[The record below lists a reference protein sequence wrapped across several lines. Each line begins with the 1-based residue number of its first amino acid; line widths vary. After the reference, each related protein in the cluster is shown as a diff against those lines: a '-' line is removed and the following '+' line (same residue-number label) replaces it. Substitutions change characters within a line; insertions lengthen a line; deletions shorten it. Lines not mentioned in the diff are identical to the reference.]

1 MTCHFHFCFDI
12 NFWDCFQNNRG
23 IKTFNHKFCH
33 RPIILWKLAK
43 LHQRLLENGCYP
55 TKSQVLDHYQICI
68 PFFQQTLIITI
79 WSYRQVTDHNDK
91 LLRKCFLYEISSSV
105 KIPEDLSLS
114 LVFPNHFFRTLILSN
129 DLNSIRNTEIYY
141 WNGLR
146 WYFAPKLGTILP
158 SNWLEGKYIFIYL
171 KWKMLGKHFSLW
183 GGNCVYISSLMVGPT
198 TSNSFLAL
206 NGLEALP
213 R

>member
-23 IKTFNHKFCH
+23 IKTSNHKFCH

-68 PFFQQTLIITI
+68 PFLQQTLTITI
-79 WSYRQVTDHNDK
+79 WSYRQVTDHIYK
-91 LLRKCFLYEISSSV
+91 LLIKFFSYMKYITPWKSQ
-105 KIPEDLSLS
+105 KIPLFG
-114 LVFPNHFFRTLILSN
+114 FPMNHFFRTLILSN
-129 DLNSIRNTEIYY
+129 DLNSIHNTEIYY

-146 WYFAPKLGTILP
+146 WNIAPMLGTILP

-171 KWKMLGKHFSLW
+171 KWKRLGKHFSLW

>member
-12 NFWDCFQNNRG
+12 NFWGCFQNNRG

-79 WSYRQVTDHNDK
+79 WSYRQVTDHIDK
-91 LLRKCFLYEISSSV
+91 LLRKFFLYEISSFV

-114 LVFPNHFFRTLILSN
+114 LVFPWTTFFEHLFWVMTWIQY
-129 DLNSIRNTEIYY
+129 IIQ
-141 WNGLR
+141 
-146 WYFAPKLGTILP
+146 
-158 SNWLEGKYIFIYL
+158 KYITETGYGEISRRSLAPFCPVIDL
-171 KWKMLGKHFSLW
+171 KES
-183 GGNCVYISSLMVGPT
+183 T
-198 TSNSFLAL
+198 FLFT
-206 NGLEALP
+206 
-213 R
+213 

>member
-12 NFWDCFQNNRG
+12 NFWDCFQHNRG

-79 WSYRQVTDHNDK
+79 WSYRQV
-91 LLRKCFLYEISSSV
+91 LFISYWWNISYMKYITPWKSQ
-105 KIPEDLSLS
+105 KIPLFG
-114 LVFPNHFFRTLILSN
+114 FPMNHFFRILILSN
-129 DLNSIRNTEIYY
+129 DLNSIHNTEIYY

-146 WYFAPKLGTILP
+146 WNIAPMLGTILP
-158 SNWLEGKYIFIYL
+158 SNWLEGKYVFIYL
-171 KWKMLGKHFSLW
+171 KWKRLGKHFSLW